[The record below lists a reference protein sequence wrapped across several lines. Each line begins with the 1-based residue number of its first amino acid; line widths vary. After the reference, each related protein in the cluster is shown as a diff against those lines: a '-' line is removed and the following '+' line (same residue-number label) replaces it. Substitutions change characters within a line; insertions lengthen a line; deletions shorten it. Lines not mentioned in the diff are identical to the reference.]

1 MSEKVNIRAI
11 ISGFFAGSASCM
23 AKLALAPD
31 SHIPQWAKDTCVHY
45 WPSDVLDDAE
55 IDYLCLAVGLL
66 PRGIFLI
73 FMVVLN
79 LIMVATFLDGMN
91 ESGSVV
97 ATALAA
103 GTNFSI
109 SAMYGILIFKEEVSL
124 LWCCGFAMILSGVW
138 LLLSVNI
145 KEKK

>member
-11 ISGFFAGSASCM
+11 ISGFFAGSASCF

-31 SHIPQWAKDTCVHY
+31 SYIPQRAHDACLHY
-45 WPSDVLDDAE
+45 RSAVASDDLE
-55 IDYLCLAVGLL
+55 MDYLCLGVGLL
-66 PRGIFLI
+66 PRALFLI

-91 ESGSVV
+91 ESGSVI

-109 SAMYGILIFKEEVSL
+109 SAMYGIVLFQEEVNL
-124 LWCCGFAMILSGVW
+124 LWFCGFAMILSGVC
-138 LLLSVNI
+138 LLLSVNM
-145 KEKK
+145 KEVK